1 MITDGKPS
9 CLKLSDGSYYKN
21 SSGLDPKITNKCYN
35 MAKQARKL
43 KIPITTFMI
52 ARDSYLQHFVR
63 KFSNANG
70 GKAFY
75 TGIDNLGEMIFEDYE
90 NNRKRKI

>member
-1 MITDGKPS
+1 
-9 CLKLSDGSYYKN
+9 
-21 SSGLDPKITNKCYN
+21 

-52 ARDSYLQHFVR
+52 ARDSYLQHILSESLQ
-63 KFSNANG
+63 KPNN

-75 TGIDNLGEMIFEDYE
+75 TGLDNLGENDFEDYE
-90 NNRKRKI
+90 TNKKKENIDEKTNYKYIKRA

>member
-1 MITDGKPS
+1 
-9 CLKLSDGSYYKN
+9 
-21 SSGLDPKITNKCYN
+21 
-35 MAKQARKL
+35 
-43 KIPITTFMI
+43 MI

-75 TGIDNLGEMIFEDYE
+75 TGIDNLGEMIFEDLSYICSALIFIIINKPKLSKNKKNVIITNLGYNFLKFVLE
-90 NNRKRKI
+90 YIYLYFHKFYPLKLNF

>member
-9 CLKLSDGSYYKN
+9 CLKLNDGSYYKN
-21 SSGLDPKITNKCYN
+21 SSGLDPKITNKCYT

-75 TGIDNLGEMIFEDYE
+75 TGVDNLGEMIFEDYE